1 MLHGEKMPF
10 DNITTM
16 KQEQEV
22 VILKIQSTKE
32 KSWKQESM
40 NENLNRS

>member
-1 MLHGEKMPF
+1 MLHEKQMPF

-22 VILKIQSTKE
+22 ILKIQSTRE
-32 KSWKQESM
+32 ILETR
-40 NENLNRS
+40 EHE

>member
-22 VILKIQSTKE
+22 ILKIQSTRE
-32 KSWKQESM
+32 ILEIRQHE
-40 NENLNRS
+40 

>member
-10 DNITTM
+10 DNIKTM

-22 VILKIQSTKE
+22 ILKIQSTRE
-32 KSWKQESM
+32 ILEIRQHE
-40 NENLNRS
+40 

>member
-22 VILKIQSTKE
+22 ILKIQSTRE
-32 KSWKQESM
+32 ILEIR
-40 NENLNRS
+40 EHE